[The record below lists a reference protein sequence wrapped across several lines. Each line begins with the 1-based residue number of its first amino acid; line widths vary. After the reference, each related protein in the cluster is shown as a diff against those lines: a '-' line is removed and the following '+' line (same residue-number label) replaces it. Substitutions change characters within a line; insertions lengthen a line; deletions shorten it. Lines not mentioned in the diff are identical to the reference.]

1 MKKASISIF
10 LSIIAIIIC
19 IINFFVFN
27 IRVAPYEFDVYGVL
41 VGILGILVTFLLGWQ
56 IFSVFQMK
64 KEIDKLKA
72 DISQEVDTEIEKL
85 RKEVDTEIEKLR
97 KDIKEHTN
105 EMDDELRNLIS
116 VLGFEFY
123 GTILTDHYL
132 KNSGSFSFFS
142 KFKNLIIFLLYANN
156 VSSPFYEEKVE
167 PVVKPYLDKLI
178 KLCRKHKSKIR
189 NLDPLI
195 KKELLEKIDI
205 FTEENKKIDFSFL
218 IATLKGTI

>member
-1 MKKASISIF
+1 MKKASISIV
-10 LSIIAIIIC
+10 LSITAIITC

-27 IRVAPYEFDVYGVL
+27 IRVAPYEFDVYGAL

-64 KEIDKLKA
+64 KEIDKLKD
-72 DISQEVDTEIEKL
+72 DIS
-85 RKEVDTEIEKLR
+85 KEVDTEIEKLR
-97 KDIKEHTN
+97 EDIKEHTN
-105 EMDDELRNLIS
+105 EMDDELRNLVS
-116 VLGFEFY
+116 GLGFEFY

-142 KFKNLIIFLLYANN
+142 KFKNLIMFLLYANN

-167 PVVKPYLDKLI
+167 PVVKLYLDKLI

>member
-1 MKKASISIF
+1 MKKASISIV
-10 LSIIAIIIC
+10 LSIIAIITC

-85 RKEVDTEIEKLR
+85 REDV
-97 KDIKEHTN
+97 KEHTN
-105 EMDDELRNLIS
+105 QMDDELRNLVS
-116 VLGFEFY
+116 GLGFEFY

-142 KFKNLIIFLLYANN
+142 KFKNLIMFLLYANN

-167 PVVKPYLDKLI
+167 PVVKLYLRKLI

>member
-85 RKEVDTEIEKLR
+85 RK
-97 KDIKEHTN
+97 DIKEHTN
-105 EMDDELRNLIS
+105 EMDDELRNLVS
-116 VLGFEFY
+116 GLGFEFY
-123 GTILTDHYL
+123 GYYIRRSL
-132 KNSGSFSFFS
+132 S
-142 KFKNLIIFLLYANN
+142 KKQKEFIIF
-156 VSSPFYEEKVE
+156 
-167 PVVKPYLDKLI
+167 
-178 KLCRKHKSKIR
+178 
-189 NLDPLI
+189 
-195 KKELLEKIDI
+195 
-205 FTEENKKIDFSFL
+205 
-218 IATLKGTI
+218 

>member
-72 DISQEVDTEIEKL
+72 DISQ
-85 RKEVDTEIEKLR
+85 EVDTEIEKLR

>member
-72 DISQEVDTEIEKL
+72 DISQEVDTEIENL
-85 RKEVDTEIEKLR
+85 REY
-97 KDIKEHTN
+97 IKEHTN
-105 EMDDELRNLIS
+105 QMDDELRNLIS

-123 GTILTDHYL
+123 STILGDLYL
-132 KNSGSFSFFS
+132 NKKSLSFLSE
-142 KFKNLIIFLLYANN
+142 FKNLISFLLYANN
-156 VSSPFYEEKVE
+156 IPSPFYEEKVE
-167 PVVKPYLDKLI
+167 PAVKLYLHKLI
-178 KLCRKHKSKIR
+178 ILCKKHKFQIR
-189 NLDPLI
+189 KLTPLI
-195 KKELLEKIDI
+195 KEELLEKIDI
-205 FTEENKKIDFSFL
+205 STEENKKIDFSFL

>member
-1 MKKASISIF
+1 MKKASISIV
-10 LSIIAIIIC
+10 LSIIAIITC

-64 KEIDKLKA
+64 KEIDKLKD

-85 RKEVDTEIEKLR
+85 REDF
-97 KDIKEHTN
+97 KEHTN
-105 EMDDELRNLIS
+105 QMDDELRNLMS

-132 KNSGSFSFFS
+132 KNSGVFSFFS
-142 KFKNLIIFLLYANN
+142 EFKNLIFFLLYANN

-167 PVVKPYLDKLI
+167 PVVKLYSDKLI
-178 KLCRKHKSKIR
+178 NLCKKHKSQIR
-189 NLDPLI
+189 NLTPLI
-195 KKELLEKIDI
+195 KEDLLEKIDI
-205 FTEENKKIDFSFL
+205 FTKENKKIDFSFL

>member
-1 MKKASISIF
+1 MKKASISIV
-10 LSIIAIIIC
+10 LSIIAIITC

-27 IRVAPYEFDVYGVL
+27 IRVAPYEFDVYGAL

-85 RKEVDTEIEKLR
+85 REDV
-97 KDIKEHTN
+97 KEHTN
-105 EMDDELRNLIS
+105 QMDDELRNLVS
-116 VLGFEFY
+116 GLGFEFY

-142 KFKNLIIFLLYANN
+142 KFKNLIMFLLYANN

-167 PVVKPYLDKLI
+167 PVVKLYLRKLI

>member
-1 MKKASISIF
+1 MKKASISIV
-10 LSIIAIIIC
+10 LSIIAIITC

-85 RKEVDTEIEKLR
+85 REDV
-97 KDIKEHTN
+97 KEHTN
-105 EMDDELRNLIS
+105 QMDDELRNLVS
-116 VLGFEFY
+116 GLGFEFY

-142 KFKNLIIFLLYANN
+142 KFKNLIMFLLYANN
-156 VSSPFYEEKVE
+156 VSSPLYEEKVE
-167 PVVKPYLDKLI
+167 PVVKLYLRKLI

-218 IATLKGTI
+218 IATLNGTI

>member
-1 MKKASISIF
+1 MKKASISIV
-10 LSIIAIIIC
+10 LSIIAIITC

-64 KEIDKLKA
+64 KEIDKLKD

-85 RKEVDTEIEKLR
+85 REDFE
-97 KDIKEHTN
+97 EHTN
-105 EMDDELRNLIS
+105 QMDDELRNLMS

-132 KNSGSFSFFS
+132 KNSGGFSFFS
-142 KFKNLIIFLLYANN
+142 EFKNLIFFLLYANN

-167 PVVKPYLDKLI
+167 PVVKLYSHKLI
-178 KLCRKHKSKIR
+178 NLCKKHKFQIR
-189 NLDPLI
+189 NLTPLI
-195 KKELLEKIDI
+195 KEDLLEKIDI
-205 FTEENKKIDFSFL
+205 FTKENKKIDFSFL

>member
-27 IRVAPYEFDVYGVL
+27 IRVAPYELDVYGVL

-85 RKEVDTEIEKLR
+85 REDV
-97 KDIKEHTN
+97 KEHTN
-105 EMDDELRNLIS
+105 QMDDELRNLVS
-116 VLGFEFY
+116 GLGFEFY

-142 KFKNLIIFLLYANN
+142 KFKNLIMFLLYANN
-156 VSSPFYEEKVE
+156 VSSPLYEEKVE
-167 PVVKPYLDKLI
+167 PVVKLYLRKLI

>member
-1 MKKASISIF
+1 MKKASISIV
-10 LSIIAIIIC
+10 LSITAIIIC

-41 VGILGILVTFLLGWQ
+41 VGILGILVTFLQGWQ
-56 IFSVFQMK
+56 IFSVFRMK
-64 KEIDKLKA
+64 KEIDKLKK
-72 DISQEVDTEIEKL
+72 TYTKLEKL
-85 RKEVDTEIEKLR
+85 RE
-97 KDIKEHTN
+97 DIKEHTN
-105 EMDDELRNLIS
+105 EMDDELRNLVS
-116 VLGFEFY
+116 GLGFEFY

-142 KFKNLIIFLLYANN
+142 KFKNLIMFLLYANN

-167 PVVKPYLDKLI
+167 PVVKLYLDKLI

>member
-1 MKKASISIF
+1 MKKASISIV
-10 LSIIAIIIC
+10 LSITAIIIC

-85 RKEVDTEIEKLR
+85 REDV
-97 KDIKEHTN
+97 KEHTN
-105 EMDDELRNLIS
+105 QMDDELRNLVS
-116 VLGFEFY
+116 GLGFEFY

-142 KFKNLIIFLLYANN
+142 KFKNLIMFLLYANN

-167 PVVKPYLDKLI
+167 PVVKLYLRKLI

>member
-1 MKKASISIF
+1 MKKASISIV
-10 LSIIAIIIC
+10 LSIIAIITC

-27 IRVAPYEFDVYGVL
+27 IRVAPYEFDVYGAL

-85 RKEVDTEIEKLR
+85 RKEIKKHTDQMD
-97 KDIKEHTN
+97 KDINDSGH
-105 EMDDELRNLIS
+105 I
-116 VLGFEFY
+116 LGFEFY
-123 GTILTDHYL
+123 STILADHYL

-142 KFKNLIIFLLYANN
+142 EFKNLILCLLYANN
-156 VSSPFYEEKVE
+156 VPPPLYEKKA
-167 PVVKPYLDKLI
+167 KPLVDIYLPSLI
-178 KLCRKHKSKIR
+178 TFCIDHKTQIY
-189 NLDPLI
+189 NLDNLA
-195 KKELLEKIDI
+195 KERLLESIGIYTKD
-205 FTEENKKIDFSFL
+205 NKKIDFSFL

>member
-1 MKKASISIF
+1 MKKASISIV
-10 LSIIAIIIC
+10 LSITAIIIC

-85 RKEVDTEIEKLR
+85 REDV
-97 KDIKEHTN
+97 KEHTN
-105 EMDDELRNLIS
+105 QMDDELRNLVS
-116 VLGFEFY
+116 GLGFEFY

-142 KFKNLIIFLLYANN
+142 KFKNLIMFLLYANN
-156 VSSPFYEEKVE
+156 VSSPLYEEKVE
-167 PVVKPYLDKLI
+167 PVVKLYLRKLI

>member
-1 MKKASISIF
+1 MKKGTISIV
-10 LSIIAIIIC
+10 LSIIAIITC

-85 RKEVDTEIEKLR
+85 REDV
-97 KDIKEHTN
+97 KEHTN
-105 EMDDELRNLIS
+105 QMDDELRNLVS
-116 VLGFEFY
+116 GLGFEFY

-142 KFKNLIIFLLYANN
+142 KFKNLIMFLLYANN

-167 PVVKPYLDKLI
+167 PVVKLYLRKLI

>member
-1 MKKASISIF
+1 MKKASISIV
-10 LSIIAIIIC
+10 LSIIAIITC

-72 DISQEVDTEIEKL
+72 DISQ
-85 RKEVDTEIEKLR
+85 EVDTEIEKLR

>member
-1 MKKASISIF
+1 MKKASISIV
-10 LSIIAIIIC
+10 LSIIAIITC

-64 KEIDKLKA
+64 KEIDKLKD

-85 RKEVDTEIEKLR
+85 REDF
-97 KDIKEHTN
+97 KEHTN
-105 EMDDELRNLIS
+105 QMDDELRNLMS

-132 KNSGSFSFFS
+132 KNSRGFSFFS
-142 KFKNLIIFLLYANN
+142 EFKNLIFFLLYANN

-167 PVVKPYLDKLI
+167 PVVKLYSDKLI
-178 KLCRKHKSKIR
+178 NLCKKHKSQIR
-189 NLDPLI
+189 NLTPLI
-195 KKELLEKIDI
+195 KEDLLEKIDI
-205 FTEENKKIDFSFL
+205 FTKENKKIDFSFL

>member
-1 MKKASISIF
+1 MKKASISIV
-10 LSIIAIIIC
+10 LSITAIIIC

-85 RKEVDTEIEKLR
+85 REDV
-97 KDIKEHTN
+97 KEHTN
-105 EMDDELRNLIS
+105 QMDDELRNLVS
-116 VLGFEFY
+116 GLGFEFY

-142 KFKNLIIFLLYANN
+142 KFKNLIMFLLYANN
-156 VSSPFYEEKVE
+156 VSSPLYEEKVE
-167 PVVKPYLDKLI
+167 PVVKLYLRKLI

-218 IATLKGTI
+218 IATLNGTI